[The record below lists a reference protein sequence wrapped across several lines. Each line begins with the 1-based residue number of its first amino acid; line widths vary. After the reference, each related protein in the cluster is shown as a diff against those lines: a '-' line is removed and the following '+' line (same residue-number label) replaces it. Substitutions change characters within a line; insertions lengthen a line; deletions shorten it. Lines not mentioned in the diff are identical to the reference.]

1 MINLKNFKNLYEVR
15 KTVRFWLNQPNKKW
29 DFKTHLEFK
38 NFTEKSFQNI
48 ENELASNGK
57 YNIGDEEQL
66 IKKISAFVE
75 QLKIQLWYWKV
86 FYQRYD
92 LIAINKDYYK
102 ILARKAKF
110 DAIWE
115 IGKSNKYI
123 KVKQPQASQISLSSL
138 KIWNRSDS
146 IIQYWWEIIEKTD
159 YLLNIFKPK
168 LEQYERAI
176 KDANNAHIKPDSIN
190 FRKTFLQLLKLTKEF
205 LRPLSDRSIIFEFS
219 KKKVSKEIEKIS
231 EFAWEKN
238 NTKIYNVLKNWEEL
252 RQYFEANWSQVS
264 YWRVSLNY
272 YTAVQKPNNF
282 DQEIKKSIDDLWII
296 NFLKKS
302 DSQIIDYLHQGSKQ
316 KIKLLLTSKH
326 PYPIELLQLFKL
338 KPIPFSV
345 KYNLAKFVEKN
356 YKSETN
362 LSYEDILNKFNL
374 LWRAIDIANDFK
386 NSNHKGN
393 FSLDEYPVKLA
404 FDYAWENTARS
415 LKRDISFPK
424 KVCERFLKDN
434 FDIDVDN
441 ADFKLYA
448 NLLFIADNLATIEY
462 NNPNNEAEL
471 INEIKQAFECMSFSF
486 EKKVYEWH
494 KKAILELLDK
504 EKSQRDYST
513 ISKAKQELW
522 LLRWW
527 LKNKIKKY
535 RDLTQRLIDKKNSH
549 FWIASFI
556 GKTLATIRDGLKEEN
571 ELNKISHYGVII
583 EDNNQDKY
591 ILISKLEGK
600 DRRDKIVQKLWK
612 WDIKV
617 YQVNSFTSKA
627 LNKFIKNPLSED
639 AKKFHGKY
647 KDEYGF
653 WYENKNWDFTYKIK
667 NVSEYD
673 EQGKWIWYQEEFLN
687 HIKKCLIDSEISREQ
702 NWTAFGWS
710 FDGCN
715 NYEEIEKEIDSKWY
729 QLTENS
735 ISKGNL
741 ESLVKDEDCSLFPI
755 INQDISS
762 QKQENKNIFTLDFEK
777 VFERKEC
784 RIHPEFS
791 IFYRKPIEEHKK
803 ENKSWIIN
811 RFGRLQLLA
820 NLGIEFVPRNLSFKT
835 KKEQNRIAIDQK
847 KQNQL
852 VQEFNQEKVNT
863 YFEGLDNYYIFGIDR
878 WIKQLATLCVT
889 DKGWVIQDFTIFTK
903 HFNQASKIWEY
914 RENRKEWILDLTN
927 LKIESD
933 KNWNT
938 YIVDISLF
946 DAKDD
951 NWRSTGTNKQNI
963 QLKQLAYIRKLQYQ
977 MSANEKWVLDF
988 IAKYISKDEREQNIK
1003 ELITPYKEWKKF
1015 ADLPMDIFQ
1024 EMFENYYRL
1033 KTDQNLSEFEKKN
1046 LMKITTELDA
1056 SENLKKW
1063 VVANMI
1069 GVIYYLMKYY
1079 DYKVKITLE
1088 NLNQSFWWQ
1097 VDWINNHY
1105 VDIKNNFMYQE
1116 NQALAWVWTYHFFEM
1131 QLLKKIFKIS
1141 TEEWILHLVPSFGS
1155 VKNYFKDIEKY
1166 SLIVNIWRNEK
1177 YNQFWVVHFVKPDNT
1192 SKKCPVCLNTQ
1203 TTWKKEWMPI
1213 INRNYKKSN
1222 IFYCERCWFQSIH
1235 SHCQEENIKDSN
1247 DFHYSVEE
1255 VERIEMKNKEAIE
1268 KYKKQWKNLH
1278 FIKNGDD
1285 NAAYNI
1291 WEKIRELPKKSDVK
1305 NTLISWN
1312 ISFS

>member
-1 MINLKNFKNLYEVR
+1 MINLENFKNLYEVR

-29 DFKTHLEFK
+29 DLKTHLEFK
-38 NFTEKSFQNI
+38 DFTEKSFQNI
-48 ENELASNGK
+48 ENELASNDK

-66 IKKISAFVE
+66 IKKTSAFVE

-110 DAIWE
+110 DAMWE
-115 IGKSNKYI
+115 ISKFDKKSNKPI

-176 KDANNAHIKPDSIN
+176 KDANSAHIKPDSID
-190 FRKTFLQLLKLTKEF
+190 FRKTFLQLLKVTKEF
-205 LRPLSDRSIIFEFS
+205 LQPLSDRSIIFELS
-219 KKKVSKEIEKIS
+219 KKEVSEEIENIS

-238 NTKIYNVLKNWEEL
+238 NIKIYDVLKNWEEL
-252 RQYFEANWSQVS
+252 RQYFEENWSQVP

-282 DQEIKKSIDDLWII
+282 DQEVKKAIDDLWII
-296 NFLKKS
+296 NVLKKS
-302 DSQIIDYLHQGSKQ
+302 DNQIMDYLHQGSKQ
-316 KIKLLLTSKH
+316 KIELLRTSES
-326 PYPIELLQLFKL
+326 PYPIELLQLFKV

-345 KYNLAKFVEKN
+345 KYNLAKFIEKN
-356 YKSETN
+356 CKNEIS
-362 LSYEDILNKFNL
+362 LSYEEILDKLNL

-386 NSNHKGN
+386 NSNNQNN

-415 LKRDISFPK
+415 LKRTIPFPK
-424 KVCERFLKDN
+424 EVCKQFLKDN
-434 FDIDVDN
+434 FDVDVDN

-471 INEIKQAFECMSFSF
+471 INEIKQAFDSIDFSF
-486 EKKVYEWH
+486 
-494 KKAILELLDK
+494 DK
-504 EKSQRDYST
+504 ERYWWYKNDILVLLNKAKFQRDYST
-513 ISKAKQELW
+513 ILKAKQELW

-527 LKNKIKKY
+527 LKNKIEKY
-535 RDLTQRLIDKKNSH
+535 RELTQRLIDKKDSH
-549 FWIASFI
+549 VWIASFV

-583 EDNNQDKY
+583 EDNSQNKY

-600 DRRDKIVQKLWK
+600 DTRDKIVQKLWT

-627 LNKFIKNPLSED
+627 LNKFIKNPLWED
-639 AKKFHGKY
+639 AKKFHGDFRY
-647 KDEYGF
+647 KHKE
-653 WYENKNWDFTYKIK
+653 
-667 NVSEYD
+667 VSKYD
-673 EQGKWIWYQEEFLN
+673 EQGKWIWYQENFLS
-687 HIKKCLIDSEISREQ
+687 HIKKCLIDSDISREQ
-702 NWTAFGWS
+702 NWEAFGWN
-710 FDGCN
+710 FAGCN

-729 QLTENS
+729 QLTENF
-735 ISKGNL
+735 ISTGNL
-741 ESLVKDEDCSLFPI
+741 ESLVKDKGCLLFPI

-777 VFERKEC
+777 VFEWREY

-791 IFYRKPIEEHKK
+791 IFYRKPMEEHKK
-803 ENKSWIIN
+803 ENRSWIIN
-811 RFGRLQLLA
+811 RFGRVQLLA
-820 NLGIEFVPRNLSFKT
+820 NLGIEFLPRNSSFKT
-835 KKEQNRIAIDQK
+835 KKEQNRVAIDQK
-847 KQNQL
+847 KENKL

-889 DKGWVIQDFTIFTK
+889 DKGWVIQDFIIFTK

-977 MSANEKWVLDF
+977 MSANEKWVLNF
-988 IAKYISKDEREQNIK
+988 IVKYISKDEREQNIK
-1003 ELITPYKEWKKF
+1003 ELITPYKEWKNF

-1056 SENLKKW
+1056 SESLKKW

-1069 GVIYYLMKYY
+1069 GVIYYLMKKYE
-1079 DYKVKITLE
+1079 YKVKISLE
-1088 NLNQSFWWQ
+1088 NLSNAWRFSK
-1097 VDWINNHY
+1097 DWLSWGVVLNT
-1105 VDIKNNFMYQE
+1105 KNDETMDLKKQDNL
-1116 NQALAWVWTYHFFEM
+1116 ALAWVWTYHFFEM
-1131 QLLKKIFKIS
+1131 QLLKKLFKIS
-1141 TEEWILHLVPSFGS
+1141 TEKWVLHLVPSFGS
-1155 VKNYFKDIEKY
+1155 VKNYIETMKIKGKY
-1166 SLIVNIWRNEK
+1166 VYKQFGIVCFADPR
-1177 YNQFWVVHFVKPDNT
+1177 NT
-1192 SKKCPVCLNTQ
+1192 SKKCPVCWKW
-1203 TTWKKEWMPI
+1203 WKKYI
-1213 INRNYKKSN
+1213 SRIDNVVTCKN
-1222 IFYCERCWFQSIH
+1222 CWFHTSSDNSILI
-1235 SHCQEENIKDSN
+1235 NN
-1247 DFHYSVEE
+1247 
-1255 VERIEMKNKEAIE
+1255 
-1268 KYKKQWKNLH
+1268 YKKQWKNLH

-1291 WEKIRELPKKSDVK
+1291 WEKIRELPKKV
-1305 NTLISWN
+1305 
-1312 ISFS
+1312 

>member
-1 MINLKNFKNLYEVR
+1 MINLESFKNLYEVR
-15 KTVRFWLNQPNKKW
+15 KTVRFWLNQPRKKS
-29 DFKTHLEFK
+29 DINKTHWLLKDLVEISFEREK
-38 NFTEKSFQNI
+38 KLINNENNHVLIDTEKVLI
-48 ENELASNGK
+48 EELQQYVNGLE
-57 YNIGDEEQL
+57 I
-66 IKKISAFVE
+66 
-75 QLKIQLWYWKV
+75 QLKNWKWI
-86 FYQRYD
+86 YQRYD

-110 DAIWE
+110 DAMWE
-115 IGKSNKYI
+115 ITKFDKKSNKYI

-176 KDANNAHIKPDSIN
+176 KDANSTHIKPDSID
-190 FRKTFLQLLKLTKEF
+190 FRKAFLQLLKLTKEF
-205 LRPLSDRSIIFEFS
+205 LQPLSDRSIIFEFS
-219 KKKVSKEIEKIS
+219 KKKISKEIEKIS

-238 NTKIYNVLKNWEEL
+238 NTKIYNVLKSWEEL
-252 RQYFEANWSQVS
+252 RQYFEANWSQVP

-282 DQEIKKSIDDLWII
+282 DQEIKKAIDDLWII

-316 KIKLLLTSKH
+316 KIKLLLTSKS
-326 PYPIELLQLFKL
+326 PYPIELLQLFKV

-345 KYNLAKFVEKN
+345 KYNLAKFIEKN
-356 YKSETN
+356 YKNEIN
-362 LSYEDILNKFNL
+362 LSYEEILDKLNL
-374 LWRAIDIANDFK
+374 LWRAIDTANDFK
-386 NSNHKGN
+386 NSNNQNN

-415 LKRDISFPK
+415 LKRDIPFPK
-424 KVCERFLKDN
+424 EVCKQFLKDN
-434 FDIDVDN
+434 FDVDVDN

-448 NLLFIADNLATIEY
+448 NLLLIADNLATIEY
-462 NNPNNEAEL
+462 NNPNNEVEL

-504 EKSQRDYST
+504 EKSQRDYYT
-513 ISKAKQELW
+513 ILKAKQELW

-535 RDLTQRLIDKKNSH
+535 RDLTQRLIDKKDFH
-549 FWIASFI
+549 VWIASFL
-556 GKTLATIRDGLKEEN
+556 GKTFATIRDWLKEEN
-571 ELNKISHYGVII
+571 ELNKISHYGVIL
-583 EDNNQDKY
+583 EDKNQDKY
-591 ILISKLEGK
+591 LLISQLDGK
-600 DRRDKIVQKLWK
+600 DTREKISQKLGNG
-612 WDIKV
+612 DIKV

-627 LNKFIKNPLSED
+627 LNKFIKNSWSED
-639 AKKFHGKY
+639 AKKFH
-647 KDEYGF
+647 
-653 WYENKNWDFTYKIK
+653 WDFRYKHK
-667 NVSEYD
+667 EVSKYD
-673 EQGKWIWYQEEFLN
+673 EQGKWIWYQENFLS
-687 HIKKCLIDSEISREQ
+687 HIKKCLIDSDISREQ
-702 NWTAFGWS
+702 NWKAFGWN
-710 FDGCN
+710 FVGCN
-715 NYEEIEKEIDSKWY
+715 TYEEIEKEIDSKWY
-729 QLTENS
+729 QLTENF
-735 ISKGNL
+735 ISMRNL
-741 ESLVKDEDCSLFPI
+741 ESLVKDEGCLLFPI

-777 VFERKEC
+777 VFEWREY

-791 IFYRKPIEEHKK
+791 IFYRKPMEEHKK
-803 ENKSWIIN
+803 ENRSWIIN
-811 RFGRLQLLA
+811 RFWRLQLLA
-820 NLGIEFVPRNLSFKT
+820 NLDIEFIPRNSSFKT
-835 KKEQNRIAIDQK
+835 KKEQNRIAIDQN

-878 WIKQLATLCVT
+878 WIKQLATLCIT
-889 DKGWVIQDFTIFTK
+889 NKNWVIQDFDIYTK
-903 HFNQASKIWEY
+903 HFNSESKKWEY
-914 RENRKEWILDLTN
+914 KFHRKDWILDLTN

-933 KNWNT
+933 RSWNK

-946 DAKDD
+946 QAKDED
-951 NWRSTGTNKQNI
+951 WNPTGTNKQNI

-977 MSANEKWVLDF
+977 MSANEEWVVRFLE
-988 IAKYISKDEREQNIK
+988 KYKNKEKREQNME
-1003 ELITPYKEWKKF
+1003 ELITPYKEWKNF

-1033 KTDQNLSEFEKKN
+1033 KTDQNLSESEKKN

-1056 SENLKKW
+1056 SESLKKW

-1069 GVIYYLMKYY
+1069 GVVVHLMKKYN
-1079 DYKVKITLE
+1079 YKVKIAMEDLSNAWLFSKDWLSWDVVLNTKNDKTMDLKKQD
-1088 NLNQSFWWQ
+1088 NL
-1097 VDWINNHY
+1097 
-1105 VDIKNNFMYQE
+1105 
-1116 NQALAWVWTYHFFEM
+1116 ALAWVWTYHFFEM
-1131 QLLKKIFKIS
+1131 QLLKKLFKIS
-1141 TEEWILHLVPSFGS
+1141 TEKWVLHLVPSFGS
-1155 VKNYFKDIEKY
+1155 VKNYIETMKIKGKY
-1166 SLIVNIWRNEK
+1166 VYKQFGVVCFVNPR
-1177 YNQFWVVHFVKPDNT
+1177 NT
-1192 SKKCPVCLNTQ
+1192 SKKCPVCWKW
-1203 TTWKKEWMPI
+1203 WKKYI
-1213 INRNYKKSN
+1213 SRIDNVVTCKN
-1222 IFYCERCWFQSIH
+1222 CWFGTSSDNSILI
-1235 SHCQEENIKDSN
+1235 NN
-1247 DFHYSVEE
+1247 
-1255 VERIEMKNKEAIE
+1255 
-1268 KYKKQWKNLH
+1268 YKKQWKNLH

-1305 NTLISWN
+1305 NASISWN

>member
-1 MINLKNFKNLYEVR
+1 MINLENFKNLYEVR

-29 DFKTHLEFK
+29 DLKTHLEFK
-38 NFTEKSFQNI
+38 DFTEKSFQNI

-102 ILARKAKF
+102 ILARKARF

-115 IGKSNKYI
+115 ISKFDKKLNKKLNKKI
-123 KVKQPQASQISLSSL
+123 KIKQPQASQVSLSSL

-146 IIQYWWEIIEKTD
+146 LTQYWWEIIEKTD
-159 YLLNIFKPK
+159 YLLNILKPK
-168 LEQYERAI
+168 LEQYEKAI
-176 KDANNAHIKPDSIN
+176 KDANSAHIKPDSID
-190 FRKTFLQLLKLTKEF
+190 FRKVFLQLFRVSKEF
-205 LRPLSDRSIIFEFS
+205 LQPLFDRSIIFELS
-219 KKKVSKEIEKIS
+219 KKGDCEEIQR
-231 EFAWEKN
+231 
-238 NTKIYNVLKNWEEL
+238 IYNFASEENNIKICDVLKNWEEL
-252 RQYFEANWSQVS
+252 RQYFEANWSQVP

-282 DQEIKKSIDDLWII
+282 DQEIKKAIDDLWII

-302 DSQIIDYLHQGSKQ
+302 DSQIIDYLHEGSKQ
-316 KIKLLLTSKH
+316 KIKLLLDSKH
-326 PYPIELLQLFKL
+326 PYPIELLQLFKV
-338 KPIPFSV
+338 KPISFSV

-393 FSLDEYPVKLA
+393 FSLNEYPVKLA

-415 LKRDISFPK
+415 LKRDIPFPK
-424 KVCERFLKDN
+424 EVCKQFLKDN
-434 FDIDVDN
+434 FDVDVDN

-471 INEIKQAFECMSFSF
+471 INEIKQAFDSIDFSF
-486 EKKVYEWH
+486 DKEKYWWYKNDV
-494 KKAILELLDK
+494 LVLLNK

-513 ISKAKQELW
+513 ILKAKQELW

-535 RDLTQRLIDKKNSH
+535 RDLTQRLIDKKDSH
-549 FWIASFI
+549 FWIASFV
-556 GKTLATIRDGLKEEN
+556 GKTLAKIRDRLKEEN
-571 ELNKISHYGVII
+571 ELNKISHYGVIL
-583 EDNNQDKY
+583 EDEIQDKY
-591 ILISKLEGK
+591 LLISKLEGK
-600 DRRDKIVQKLWK
+600 DTRDKIAQKLWK
-612 WDIKV
+612 WEIKV

-639 AKKFHGKY
+639 AKKFH
-647 KDEYGF
+647 
-653 WYENKNWDFTYKIK
+653 WDFRYKHK
-667 NVSEYD
+667 EVSKYD
-673 EQGKWIWYQEEFLN
+673 EQGKWIWYQENFLS
-687 HIKKCLIDSEISREQ
+687 HIKKCLIDSDISREQ
-702 NWTAFGWS
+702 NWEAFGWN
-710 FDGCN
+710 FAGCN

-729 QLTENS
+729 QLTENF
-735 ISKGNL
+735 ISTGNL
-741 ESLVKDEDCSLFPI
+741 ESLVKDKGCLLFPI

-762 QKQENKNIFTLDFEK
+762 QKQENKNIFTLDLEK
-777 VFERKEC
+777 VFEWKEC

-791 IFYRKPIEEHKK
+791 IFYRKPMEEHKK

-820 NLGIEFVPRNLSFKT
+820 NLGIEFIPRNSSFKT

-878 WIKQLATLCVT
+878 WIKQLATLCIT
-889 DKGWVIQDFTIFTK
+889 NKNWVIQDFDIYTK
-903 HFNQASKIWEY
+903 HFNSESKKWEY
-914 RENRKEWILDLTN
+914 KFHRKDWILDLTN

-933 KNWNT
+933 KSWNK

-946 DAKDD
+946 QAKDED
-951 NWRSTGTNKQNI
+951 WNPTGTNKQNI

-977 MSANEKWVLDF
+977 MSANEEWVLSF
-988 IAKYISKDEREQNIK
+988 LEKYKNKEEREQNMK
-1003 ELITPYKEWKKF
+1003 ELITPYKEWKNF

-1033 KTDQNLSEFEKKN
+1033 KTDQNLSESEKKN

-1056 SENLKKW
+1056 SESLKKW

-1069 GVIYYLMKYY
+1069 GVIYYLMKKYE
-1079 DYKVKITLE
+1079 YKVKISLE
-1088 NLNQSFWWQ
+1088 DLSNAWFFSKDGLSWDVVLNTKNDETMDLKKQDNL
-1097 VDWINNHY
+1097 
-1105 VDIKNNFMYQE
+1105 
-1116 NQALAWVWTYHFFEM
+1116 ALAWVWTYHFFEM
-1131 QLLKKIFKIS
+1131 QLLKKLFKIS

-1155 VKNYFKDIEKY
+1155 VKNYTEIFKDKGKY
-1166 SLIVNIWRNEK
+1166 VYKQFGIV
-1177 YNQFWVVHFVKPDNT
+1177 YFVDPRNT
-1192 SKKCPVCLNTQ
+1192 SKKCPVCWKW
-1203 TTWKKEWMPI
+1203 WKKYI
-1213 INRNYKKSN
+1213 SRIDNVVTCKN
-1222 IFYCERCWFQSIH
+1222 CWFDTSSDNSIL
-1235 SHCQEENIKDSN
+1235 IKN
-1247 DFHYSVEE
+1247 
-1255 VERIEMKNKEAIE
+1255 NK
-1268 KYKKQWKNLH
+1268 KLH

-1305 NTLISWN
+1305 NTSISWN

>member
-1 MINLKNFKNLYEVR
+1 MVNLESFKNLYEVR
-15 KTVRFWLNQPNKKW
+15 KTVRFWLNQPNKKSNIN
-29 DFKTHLEFK
+29 KTHW
-38 NFTEKSFQNI
+38 
-48 ENELASNGK
+48 
-57 YNIGDEEQL
+57 
-66 IKKISAFVE
+66 
-75 QLKIQLWYWKV
+75 QLKDLVDLSFEREKKLINNEKNQVLIDSEKALIEKLQQYVNWLEVQLENWEWT
-86 FYQRYD
+86 YQRYD

-110 DAIWE
+110 DAMWE
-115 IGKSNKYI
+115 ISKFDKKSNKYI

-176 KDANNAHIKPDSIN
+176 NDANSTHIKPDSID
-190 FRKTFLQLLKLTKEF
+190 FRKIFLQLLKLTKEF
-205 LRPLSDRSIIFEFS
+205 LQPLLDRSIIFEFS
-219 KKKVSKEIEKIS
+219 KKKVSQEIEKIS

-252 RQYFEANWSQVS
+252 RQYFEANWSQVP

-282 DQEIKKSIDDLWII
+282 DQEIKKAIDDLWII

-316 KIKLLLTSKH
+316 KIKLLLTSKS
-326 PYPIELLQLFKL
+326 PYSIELLQLFKV

-345 KYNLAKFVEKN
+345 KYNLAKFIEKN
-356 YKSETN
+356 YKNEIN
-362 LSYEDILNKFNL
+362 LSYEEILDKLNL

-386 NSNHKGN
+386 NSNNQNN

-415 LKRDISFPK
+415 LKRTIPFPK
-424 KVCERFLKDN
+424 EVCKQFLKDN
-434 FDIDVDN
+434 FDVDVNVDN

-471 INEIKQAFECMSFSF
+471 INEIKQVFDSIDFSF
-486 EKKVYEWH
+486 
-494 KKAILELLDK
+494 DK
-504 EKSQRDYST
+504 ERYWWYKNDVLVLLNKAKPQRDYST
-513 ISKAKQELW
+513 ILKAKQELW

-535 RDLTQRLIDKKNSH
+535 RDLTQRLIDKKDSH
-549 FWIASFI
+549 FWIASFV
-556 GKTLATIRDGLKEEN
+556 GKTLAKIRDRLKEEN
-571 ELNKISHYGVII
+571 ELNKISHYGVIL
-583 EDNNQDKY
+583 EDKNQDKY
-591 ILISKLEGK
+591 LLISQLDGK
-600 DRRDKIVQKLWK
+600 DTREKISQKFGNG
-612 WDIKV
+612 DIKV

-639 AKKFHGKY
+639 AKKFH
-647 KDEYGF
+647 
-653 WYENKNWDFTYKIK
+653 WDFRYKHK
-667 NVSEYD
+667 EVSIYD
-673 EQGKWIWYQEEFLN
+673 EKGKWTWYQESFLS

-702 NWTAFGWS
+702 NWEAFGWN
-710 FDGCN
+710 FAGCN
-715 NYEEIEKEIDSKWY
+715 TYEEIEKEVDSKWY
-729 QLTENS
+729 QLTENFIS
-735 ISKGNL
+735 IGNL
-741 ESLVKDEDCSLFPI
+741 ESLEKDEGCLLFPI

-762 QKQENKNIFTLDFEK
+762 QKQENKNIFTLDLEK
-777 VFERKEC
+777 VFEWKEC

-791 IFYRKPIEEHKK
+791 IFYRKPMEEHKK

-820 NLGIEFVPRNLSFKT
+820 NLGIEFIPRNSSFKT

-878 WIKQLATLCVT
+878 WIKQLATLCIT
-889 DKGWVIQDFTIFTK
+889 NKNWVIQDFDIYTK
-903 HFNQASKIWEY
+903 HFNSESKKWEY
-914 RENRKEWILDLTN
+914 KFHRKDWILDLTN

-933 KNWNT
+933 KSWNK

-946 DAKDD
+946 QAKDED
-951 NWRSTGTNKQNI
+951 WNPTGTNKQNI
-963 QLKQLAYIRKLQYQ
+963 QLKKLAYIRKLQYQ
-977 MSANEKWVLDF
+977 MSANEEWVLSF
-988 IAKYISKDEREQNIK
+988 LEKYKNKEEREQNMK
-1003 ELITPYKEWKKF
+1003 ELITPYKEWKNF
-1015 ADLPMDIFQ
+1015 VDLPMDIFQ

-1033 KTDQNLSEFEKKN
+1033 KTDQNLSESEKKN

-1056 SENLKKW
+1056 SESLKKW

-1069 GVIYYLMKYY
+1069 GVIYYLMKKYE
-1079 DYKVKITLE
+1079 YKVKISLE
-1088 NLNQSFWWQ
+1088 DLSNAWFFSKDGLSWDVVLNTKNDGTMDLKKQDNL
-1097 VDWINNHY
+1097 
-1105 VDIKNNFMYQE
+1105 
-1116 NQALAWVWTYHFFEM
+1116 ALAWVWTYHFFEM
-1131 QLLKKIFKIS
+1131 QLLKKLFKIS

-1155 VKNYFKDIEKY
+1155 VKNYTEIFKDKGKY
-1166 SLIVNIWRNEK
+1166 VYKQFGIV
-1177 YNQFWVVHFVKPDNT
+1177 YFVDPRNT

-1203 TTWKKEWMPI
+1203 TTWKKEWIPI

-1222 IFYCERCWFQSIH
+1222 IFYCETCWFQSIH

-1247 DFHYSVEE
+1247 GFHYSVEE

-1278 FIKNGDD
+1278 FIKNWDD
-1285 NAAYNI
+1285 NGAYNI

-1305 NTLISWN
+1305 NT
-1312 ISFS
+1312 